1 MFVDKSRATKSGE
14 WKKWWR
20 SGEGFLASL
29 LSKESGAKKAYL
41 KTERLR

>member
-1 MFVDKSRATKSGE
+1 MFVDKIWATKSGK
-14 WKKWWR
+14 WKKRWR
-20 SGEGFLASL
+20 SGEDFLASL